1 MTWNG
6 RSLSL
11 DSINANAGFVGE
23 IEDGGGSRVRVDF
36 ENNSGG
42 DDARIEVRV
51 EDGQVRVR
59 VD

>member
-1 MTWNG
+1 MLMRPT
-6 RSLSL
+6 SLPVAGPSL
-11 DSINANAGFVGE
+11 LAWTAPAAAI
-23 IEDGGGSRVRVDF
+23 DF